1 MDTRRIKGQQIAQ
14 MCVIQKKDANRW
26 VVPSQSGRGSYMVS
40 YYGKDFKCNCP
51 DYELRQQPCKHVYA
65 VMIMVLKWIDKQGN
79 ENKITI
85 EKKVYSQD
93 WAKYDINQIQEK
105 TKFMELLKDLCEEI
119 AEPNQNT
126 NGRPKTSYKDL
137 VFASA
142 LKVYTQC
149 GLRRFGSDLEIA
161 KEKGYI
167 THRACYASVGHFI
180 QKEELTPILSRLITL
195 SSLPLRGVESQFAV
209 DSSGFRTTHFNDYC
223 REKHKTKKEHIWVKA
238 HIITG
243 VKTNI
248 ITGVEAEIGHGAD
261 SPKFIPL
268 VNATAQ
274 AGFIMNEVSAD
285 KAYSSIDNYNAVQK
299 VGGQAYIPFK
309 SNTTAIGGGHRARL
323 WRRMFWYYQLKQEE
337 FLKHYH
343 LRSNVE
349 STFFMMKAKFSDLI
363 RSKTETAQINELL
376 LKVLCHNI
384 VVVNNEIGQAF

>member
-268 VNATAQ
+268 VNEQ
-274 AGFIMNEVSAD
+274 
-285 KAYSSIDNYNAVQK
+285 
-299 VGGQAYIPFK
+299 
-309 SNTTAIGGGHRARL
+309 H
-323 WRRMFWYYQLKQEE
+323 KQ
-337 FLKHYH
+337 
-343 LRSNVE
+343 V
-349 STFFMMKAKFSDLI
+349 
-363 RSKTETAQINELL
+363 LL
-376 LKVLCHNI
+376 
-384 VVVNNEIGQAF
+384 